1 MVFRRKEEEQ
11 ICIYGTKKPFMQ
23 KEKVFWLSV
32 HKIMMIMNKSVMWD
46 LEKVKHKKI
55 GGSLKYLVFT
65 MNNANKALYLLATDN
80 LIPRGLG

>member
-1 MVFRRKEEEQ
+1 MVFRKKEEEQ

-32 HKIMMIMNKSVMWD
+32 HKIMVIMNKLVLLD
-46 LEKVKHKKI
+46 LDKLKHKKI
-55 GGSLKYLVFT
+55 GGSLKYLAFT
-65 MNNANKALYLLATDN
+65 MNNANKALYLLATEN